1 MAKKKKSSGPGPIK
15 ELITTMLEPDENGKL
30 KNMTMFAIMN
40 VFIVPII
47 LYEGIKIGLY
57 PEKGA
62 GSIIGG
68 FTHNIITILE
78 MRKNYGNIQG
88 VGFQPGGLVLLLC
101 IWGFFFVYNFVR
113 IDRDKRK
120 SSNSKGNAHW
130 NTLRKYNP
138 VFVYPK
144 GAAEP
149 QMNVP
154 DDCDEP
160 GNMILGRM
168 SASQPIC
175 FDMHQK
181 GGTNVY
187 CNTLIV
193 GSTGTGKSFGF
204 VKPNVMQFNC
214 SYVITDPAG
223 DLTRECGPGLVHEG
237 YNVKVFNVAEM
248 KYSCRYNPFRYV
260 RSEQDIMTMINVF
273 MQNTDDSESGKGDQF
288 FTKAEQCLYLAM
300 AFYIYT
306 VYKDQPEKQ
315 TFNTMFDMYQMA
327 NASEDS
333 KRENEVNEFDKLFIE
348 LAKVDPLNPA
358 LKFYRI
364 FKKGTGKTLKSILI
378 SAGVRLS
385 FLAIPDVAN
394 LLSGDDLELETLGDR
409 KSAIFMIIKAED
421 ATYNFITAMLFT
433 QMFETQYYV
442 AGQLNP
448 NALLLTKGT
457 CTALKS
463 EKFVTPKQEQDAREK
478 LEKER
483 QMYMAA
489 KYEEDNPN
497 DPKFTTEYDED
508 GFLPYPKCRLVYED
522 PDTKEKRVLK
532 EFLGKKECDMFMDCI
547 KNGTIKRGKKHL
559 TSHLRFILDEFAN
572 IGKIPDFDKKIATF
586 RKYWI
591 SSDIIIQSLDQLRKM
606 YEDNIGLIIGNCNII
621 ICLGTTD
628 KEDSEFFSE
637 LLGQKTVDVVSHNF
651 DNKGIFVGTTGG
663 NYSAD
668 AENLMRPEDVRSM
681 KPDECLI
688 IINTQQPFKAKKY
701 PATAHPNYKLL
712 YDDHK
717 SPDSDEYVPP
727 FEYQRIFKVTPME
740 QKGVTAEELLGT
752 APAQQSQGK
761 KTERLHIGPAK
772 KSVPADGYSAVAEN
786 KHFNKP
792 KKESK
797 VRDISVAE
805 MMGVTPDENGNVK
818 MKDIAEKNPGAAEK
832 MNADLLNMY
841 KKTEIKVD
849 ENNQVSFL
857 GSGINGNPPIISD
870 EYDGMF

>member
-1 MAKKKKSSGPGPIK
+1 MSKNKSNSHPVKDWIS
-15 ELITTMLEPDENGKL
+15 ELFEPDENGHVKM
-30 KNMTMFAIMN
+30 MT
-40 VFIVPII
+40 VFILSNVAAAPFII
-47 LYEGIKIGLY
+47 YYGIKCGLIH
-57 PEKGA
+57 
-62 GSIIGG
+62 GSYG
-68 FTHNIITILE
+68 FTAMAMAFTKSLPEILTD
-78 MRKNYGNIQG
+78 NNSVYDVSTQS
-88 VGFQPGGLVLLLC
+88 FQPGYLLLLVL
-101 IWGFFFVYNFVR
+101 IWALIDIYSFVR

-130 NTLRKYNP
+130 NTLKKYNP

-144 GAAEP
+144 GAREP
-149 QMNVP
+149 QMDLPP
-154 DDCDEP
+154 DCPEP

-168 SASQPIC
+168 SPTQPLC

-187 CNTLIV
+187 CNALIV
-193 GSTGTGKSFGF
+193 GSTGTGKSFGW
-204 VKPNVMQFNC
+204 VKPNVMQFN
-214 SYVITDPAG
+214 SSFVITDPAG
-223 DLTRECGPGLVHEG
+223 DLARECGPGLVHEG
-237 YNVKVFNVAEM
+237 YNVKVFNVADM

-273 MQNTDDSESGKGDQF
+273 MENTDDSESSKGDQF

-315 TFNTMFDMYQMA
+315 TFNTMFEMYQMA
-327 NASEDS
+327 NASEDG
-333 KRENEVNEFDKLFIE
+333 KRENEVNEFDKLFID
-348 LAKVDPLNPA
+348 LAKQDPYNPA

-463 EKFVTPKQEQDAREK
+463 DRFMTPKQKDDAREK

-483 QMYMAA
+483 QMYLDARF
-489 KYEEDNPN
+489 EEDDPN

-508 GFLPYPKCRLVYED
+508 GFLPYPKCRLIYKD
-522 PDTKEKRVLK
+522 PDTGKDIVLK
-532 EFLGKKECDMFMDCI
+532 EFLGKRECEIFMDCI
-547 KNGTIKRGKKHL
+547 KHGKIKQGSKHL

-591 SSDIIIQSLDQLRKM
+591 SSDIIIQSLAQLRKM
-606 YEDNIGLIIGNCNII
+606 YEDNIGLIVGNCNII
-621 ICLGTTD
+621 VCLGTTD

-651 DNKGIFVGTTGG
+651 DNKGMFVGTTGG

-681 KPDECLI
+681 APDECLV

-701 PATAHPNYKLL
+701 PATAHKNYKYL

-717 SPDSDEYVPP
+717 DPDSDEYVPP
-727 FEYQRIFKVTPME
+727 FEYQRIFKITPIE
-740 QKGVTAEELLGT
+740 QKGVTAEDLLGP
-752 APAQQSQGK
+752 PADDCK
-761 KTERLHIGPAK
+761 KN
-772 KSVPADGYSAVAEN
+772 KSRHMITSKRSDPKDGYSVAASN
-786 KHFNKP
+786 NSFK
-792 KKESK
+792 
-797 VRDISVAE
+797 
-805 MMGVTPDENGNVK
+805 
-818 MKDIAEKNPGAAEK
+818 KDIPKVKNASVTEKLNVQPDSDGKILIGDIPDQKIAGQIKAAMER
-832 MNADLLNMY
+832 MLRTNEASINNDNEF
-841 KKTEIKVD
+841 EINK
-849 ENNQVSFL
+849 ET
-857 GSGINGNPPIISD
+857 GILDSD
-870 EYDGMF
+870 GIMPDIFDGMI